1 MSPCPPSDAAE
12 SLAPAALDNA
22 EASSRHPR
30 PGSYPPISTIP
41 STPPE
46 RLALAAEASGAGS
59 DASAPKTVLYLAY
72 GSNMAASTF
81 LGMRG
86 IRPLSRIN
94 VSVSS
99 LRLMFDLRG
108 APYWEPCFA
117 NVGFRDLAKKP
128 ASNGRQ
134 AEDEWDGRLM
144 GVVYE
149 VTLKDWRKIMQTE
162 GAGSSYKEIVV
173 SCMPIRNE
181 HLAVEK
187 PFLARTL
194 YAAHSPGSDGSRAC
208 NWWSRMTAM
217 THRPGSAQASA
228 RYLKLLSDGARE
240 NNLPDCYQRYLG
252 SLQPYTIT
260 HWQQRVG
267 EYVFLCTWGP
277 LLITFLKTT
286 SLLADDTGRLPARL
300 AAGLNL
306 LFNLMWMS
314 YDTIFKPVFGDG
326 ERTGSDGSDGSD
338 GRDGSGSEKLSL
350 MSNGKGR

>member
-1 MSPCPPSDAAE
+1 MSPRPPPDVVK
-12 SLAPAALDNA
+12 SLAPAALDNV
-22 EASSRHPR
+22 EVTSRNPR
-30 PGSYPPISTIP
+30 SDSYPPISTIP
-41 STPPE
+41 NTSAE
-46 RLALAAEASGAGS
+46 RLAFAAEASSA
-59 DASAPKTVLYLAY
+59 DPAAPKTVLYLAY

-117 NVGFRDLAKKP
+117 NVGFRDAAKQP
-128 ASNGRQ
+128 ASNGTR

-173 SCMPIRNE
+173 SCMPIPNE
-181 HLAVEK
+181 PRATTK

-194 YAAHSPGSDGSRAC
+194 YASHDSGGARSWGSRMAAGPQR
-208 NWWSRMTAM
+208 SG
-217 THRPGSAQASA
+217 PAQASA
-228 RYLKLLSDGARE
+228 RYLKLLSAGARE
-240 NNLPDCYQRYLG
+240 HNLPDCYQRYLG
-252 SLQPYTIT
+252 SLQPYTVT
-260 HWQQRVG
+260 HWRQKVG
-267 EYVFLCTWGP
+267 GIVFVCLWGP

-286 SLLADDTGRLPARL
+286 GLLADETGRLPARL
-300 AAGLNL
+300 ATGLNV

-314 YDTIFKPVFGDG
+314 YDNVFKPVFGDG
-326 ERTGSDGSDGSD
+326 ETTEKD
-338 GRDGSGSEKLSL
+338 GRDGSGSEKLPLLSD
-350 MSNGKGR
+350 GKGR